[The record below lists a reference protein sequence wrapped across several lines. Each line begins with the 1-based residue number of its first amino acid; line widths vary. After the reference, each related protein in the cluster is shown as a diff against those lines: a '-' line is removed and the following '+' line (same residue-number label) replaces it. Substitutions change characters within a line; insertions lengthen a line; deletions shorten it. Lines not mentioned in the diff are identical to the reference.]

1 MLTELAAGVGD
12 GLGVA
17 PGPGLGV
24 GVGAGVDAPSPPQ
37 PAMVS
42 KAAAAAMVMAV
53 LCRRTDGKVKKN
65 RAGES
70 SVKLALTFMVNHPC
84 YESLRG
90 TEILSLRPALLQG
103 VETLLCGEMQQLW
116 AEMGSSL
123 GLSKDFVHK
132 GAGKGCVKR
141 SIRLARGW
149 DELPREWNLS
159 QPC

>member
-53 LCRRTDGKVKKN
+53 LCRRIVGKVKKN

-70 SVKLALTFMVNHPC
+70 SVELALTFMVTHPC

-90 TEILSLRPALLQG
+90 TEILSLRSALLQG
-103 VETLLCGEMQQLW
+103 VETLVMWRDAAALGRD
-116 AEMGSSL
+116 APAGS
-123 GLSKDFVHK
+123 
-132 GAGKGCVKR
+132 VKCRFR
-141 SIRLARGW
+141 SR
-149 DELPREWNLS
+149 
-159 QPC
+159 